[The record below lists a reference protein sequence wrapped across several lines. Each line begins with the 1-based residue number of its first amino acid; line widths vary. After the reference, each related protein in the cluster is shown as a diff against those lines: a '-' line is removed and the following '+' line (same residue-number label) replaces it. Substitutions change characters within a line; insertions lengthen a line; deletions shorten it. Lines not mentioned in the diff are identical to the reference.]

1 MCDHLPRQEDVCAV
15 YPLTACPSPPKG
27 GGRFRCVCC
36 AYPQSSERR
45 TFTQL
50 RPSPIRVI
58 SLLVFIFAL
67 LIRPV
72 SSALAQAQSKTSPP
86 GSKLPATGYQNIAN
100 QGSFVIRVQR
110 NEVLVDVRVY
120 DHKGNP
126 VTDLKQSDFKVYE
139 DGTLQKINSF
149 NLEDVQQLVQ
159 ASEENGKAPVINLS
173 SLPKATPQSTLKRL
187 VQNHRLIVLYFD
199 LSSLQIDDLIR
210 SLKAAQKFVQKQLM
224 PADLVAIVTYSSDL
238 RVIQDFTNDRN
249 VLAKALKSIEIGPS
263 STLASNGSEGAA
275 GGSDSFGSTIV
286 TQDTGGAFT
295 PDETEFNIFNTDE
308 KLAALESLA
317 DLLRVVPGRKSVIQF
332 SSGITQTGVD
342 NEAQLQET
350 IDAANMADVSFYP
363 MDSRGLVA
371 MPPGGD
377 ASSASPSGTGIYS
390 AAAVSSEI
398 SALHSS
404 RDTLANIASDTGG
417 RMFADLNNFAPAFQD
432 VQKENS
438 SYYLLGYSPSDTRS
452 DGRFRHIKVVADRK
466 GIRVEARPGY
476 FAPKNF
482 RQFTR
487 EDKEEQ
493 LQQAMNSP
501 QPFLELPL
509 AVESARF
516 QQSSKLY
523 YVVVAAKIPG
533 SQVPFRAKSQAHET
547 EFDFAW
553 RATNSKGQVIAALD
567 DTLPVKLD
575 ASTYK
580 QVLQSNILYEGG
592 LLLPPGIY
600 TLKVV
605 VREDQ
610 TGKIG
615 TFAEPLVLPEPK
627 EQGLTLS
634 SVVVSNQLG
643 GTGSGTRSDQRRRGA
658 LDAAKELKIGAH
670 TVLPSVTRV
679 FRTNQDLYVYLKSY
693 GSKPSTESKVR
704 SHQRPTGPVP
714 PSFAIVFFRN
724 GAQVSEAGPYPGK
737 MAKAGSQNAVYFTRV
752 PLEKFPP
759 GHYLM
764 QVNVLDP
771 ALDQVA
777 FARLPI
783 AIMPA
788 TASRTAPPSRK
799 GG

>member
-1 MCDHLPRQEDVCAV
+1 MNDH
-15 YPLTACPSPPKG
+15 S
-27 GGRFRCVCC
+27 
-36 AYPQSSERR
+36 
-45 TFTQL
+45 
-50 RPSPIRVI
+50 RPGQRLLVTHHS
-58 SLLVFIFAL
+58 SLLTCLSLAAFIL
-67 LIRPV
+67 LLVVHPLRLV
-72 SSALAQAQSKTSPP
+72 LAQAQSTSAQRSSSSTP
-86 GSKLPATGYQNIAN
+86 TGYQNIATGN
-100 QGSFVIRVQR
+100 FVIQVQR

-126 VTDLKQSDFKVYE
+126 VTNLTQDDFKVYE

-149 NLEDVQQLVQ
+149 NLENVQQLVQ
-159 ASEENGKAPVINLS
+159 ASEENGKVQVVNLA
-173 SLPKATPQSTLKRL
+173 SLPKTTPQSTLKRL
-187 VQNHRLIVLYFD
+187 VQNHRLIVLFFD

-210 SLKAAQKFVQKQLM
+210 SIKAAGSFIRQQVT
-224 PADLVAIVTYSSDL
+224 PADLVAVVTYSSDL
-238 RVIQDFTNDRN
+238 RIIQDFTNDRDA
-249 VLAKALKSIEIGPS
+249 LSKAIKSLEIGPS
-263 STLASNGSEGAA
+263 STLASNGTEGEA
-275 GGSDSFGSTIV
+275 GGSDSFGNTIV
-286 TQDTGGAFT
+286 TQNTGDAFT

-317 DLLRVVPGRKSVIQF
+317 NLLRVVPGRKSVIQF

-377 ASSASPSGTGIYS
+377 ASSASPSGTGIYT

-398 SALHSS
+398 SSLHNS
-404 RDTLANIASDTGG
+404 RDTLSNIARDTGG
-417 RMFADLNNFAPAFQD
+417 RMFADLNDFAPAFQR
-432 VQKENS
+432 VQEENT
-438 SYYLLGYSPSDTRS
+438 SYYLLGYSPSETRS
-452 DGRFRHIKVVADRK
+452 DGRFRRLKVVVDRK
-466 GIRVEARPGY
+466 GVRIEARPGY

-509 AVESARF
+509 AIESAHFR
-516 QQSSKLY
+516 QSSKLY

-533 SQVPFRAKSQAHET
+533 SEVPFRAKSATHET
-547 EFDFAW
+547 GFDFAW
-553 RATNSKGQVIAALD
+553 RATNAKGQVVAALD
-567 DTLPVKLD
+567 DTLPVKLN
-575 ASTYK
+575 ASTYQ

-592 LLLPPGIY
+592 LLLPPGNY

-605 VREDQ
+605 VREDR

-627 EQGLTLS
+627 AQGLTLS
-634 SVVVSNQLG
+634 SVVVSNQLE
-643 GTGSGTRSDQRRRGA
+643 GSGALERSDRMRPGA
-658 LDAAKELKIGAH
+658 VDAAKELKIGPR
-670 TVLPSVTRV
+670 TLLPSVTRV

-693 GSKPSTESKVR
+693 AGKPANAATGG
-704 SHQRPTGPVP
+704 HHRPTSATP
-714 PSFAIVFFRN
+714 PSFALVFFRN
-724 GAQVSEAGPYPGK
+724 GVEFSEAGPYPGK
-737 MAKAGSQNAVYFTRV
+737 PAKGGSAGTAYFTQV
-752 PLEKFPP
+752 PLQKFPP
-759 GHYLM
+759 GHYTL

-771 ALDQVA
+771 AADQVA
-777 FARLPI
+777 FSRLPI
-783 AIMPA
+783 AVMPA
-788 TASRTAPPSRK
+788 PTRRPVSHQ

>member
-1 MCDHLPRQEDVCAV
+1 MEMPLHHATCKSLPHRVPLRVLAFKPGLAKAV
-15 YPLTACPSPPKG
+15 TLAGFLFCVLIQSP
-27 GGRFRCVCC
+27 
-36 AYPQSSERR
+36 
-45 TFTQL
+45 
-50 RPSPIRVI
+50 RP
-58 SLLVFIFAL
+58 
-67 LIRPV
+67 
-72 SSALAQAQSKTSPP
+72 ALAQAQSKAAQP
-86 GSKLPATGYQNIAN
+86 GAKLPSTGYQNIAT
-100 QGSFVIRVQR
+100 QGNFVIQVQR

-126 VTDLKQSDFKVYE
+126 VTDLNESDFKVYE
-139 DGTLQKINSF
+139 DGTVQKINAF

-159 ASEENGKAPVINLS
+159 ESEQNGKAPVINLS
-173 SLPKATPQSTLKRL
+173 SLPKTTPQSTLKHL
-187 VQNHRLIVLYFD
+187 VQNHRLIVLFFD
-199 LSSLQIDDLIR
+199 LSSLQIDDLVR
-210 SLKAAQKFVQKQLM
+210 SLKAAQNFIQKQVT
-224 PADLVAIVTYSSDL
+224 PADLVAVVIYSSDL
-238 RVIQDFTNDRN
+238 RVIQDFTNDRG
-249 VLAKALKSIEIGPS
+249 VLTKALKSIEIGPS

-275 GGSDSFGSTIV
+275 GGSDSFGNTIV
-286 TQDTGGAFT
+286 TQNTGDAFT

-377 ASSASPSGTGIYS
+377 ASSASPSGTGIYT

-432 VQKENS
+432 VQRENS

-452 DGRFRHIKVVADRK
+452 DGRFRHIKVVVDRK
-466 GIRVEARPGY
+466 GVRVEARPGY

-487 EDKEEQ
+487 EDKEDQ

-509 AVESARF
+509 AVDSAHF
-516 QQSSKLY
+516 QQSNKLY

-533 SQVPFRAKSQAHET
+533 SEVPFRSKSQAHET

-553 RATNSKGQVIAALD
+553 RATNSKGQVVAALD
-567 DTLPVKLD
+567 DTLPVKLN
-575 ASTYK
+575 ASTYQ
-580 QVLQSNILYEGG
+580 QVLKSNILYEGG
-592 LLLPPGIY
+592 LLLPAGIY

-615 TFAEPLVLPEPK
+615 TFAEPLILPEPK
-627 EQGLTLS
+627 QQRLTLS
-634 SVVVSNQLG
+634 SVVVSNQLQG
-643 GTGSGTRSDQRRRGA
+643 ANAPAGSNQTRQGA
-658 LDAAKELKIGAH
+658 LSATKELKVGSR

-679 FRTNQDLYVYLKSY
+679 FRTNQELYVYLKSY
-693 GSKPSTESKVR
+693 GSKTPTESKAR
-704 SHQRPTGPVP
+704 SRPGAAATVA
-714 PSFAIVFFRN
+714 PSFALVFFRN

-737 MAKAGSQNAVYFTRV
+737 LGKAGSQNAVYFTRV

-771 ALDQVA
+771 AANEAA

-788 TASRTAPPSRK
+788 PISRTSPPLRK
-799 GG
+799 GA

>member
-1 MCDHLPRQEDVCAV
+1 VQILNRVSF
-15 YPLTACPSPPKG
+15 TPSPRAPLPQRG
-27 GGRFRCVCC
+27 EGRKLFSSSTLFSETGDRKARTQV
-36 AYPQSSERR
+36 QSS
-45 TFTQL
+45 
-50 RPSPIRVI
+50 PSWAI
-58 SLLVFIFAL
+58 SLLVLAL
-67 LIRPV
+67 ALMIGLLSPT
-72 SSALAQAQSKTSPP
+72 LAQAPSNST
-86 GSKLPATGYQNIAN
+86 KLPQTGYQNV
-100 QGSFVIRVQR
+100 QGNFVIQVQR

-126 VTDLKQSDFKVYE
+126 VTNLKQNDFKIYE
-139 DGTLQKINSF
+139 DGTLQQINSF
-149 NLEDVQQLVQ
+149 NVENVQQLVQ
-159 ASEENGKAPVINLS
+159 ASEINGKAPVINLA
-173 SLPKATPQSTLKRL
+173 SLPKSTPVSTLKRL
-187 VQNHRLIVLYFD
+187 VQNHRLIVIFFD
-199 LSSLQIDDLIR
+199 LSSLQIDDLVR
-210 SLKAAQKFVQKQLM
+210 SLKQAQNFVQEQVT

-238 RVIQDFTNDRN
+238 RIVQDFTNDKTALN
-249 VLAKALKSIEIGPS
+249 KAIKGIEIGPS
-263 STLASNGSEGAA
+263 STLASSGSVGAA
-275 GGSDSFGSTIV
+275 GGTDSFGNTVV
-286 TQDTGGAFT
+286 TQNTGDAFT

-342 NEAQLQET
+342 NEAQLKQT

-363 MDSRGLVA
+363 IDSRGLVA

-377 ASSASPSGTGIYS
+377 ASSASPSGVGIYT
-390 AAAVSSEI
+390 AQAVSSEI
-398 SALHSS
+398 SSLHNS
-404 RDTLANIASDTGG
+404 RDTLSNIATDTGG
-417 RMFADLNNFAPAFQD
+417 RMFVDLNNFAPAFQE

-438 SYYLLGYSPSDTRS
+438 SYYLLGYTPSDTRS
-452 DGRFRHIKVVADRK
+452 DGRFRRIKVTVDQH
-466 GIRVEARPGY
+466 GLRVESRPGY

-487 EDKEEQ
+487 EDKEDQ

-509 AVESARF
+509 AIESAQF

-533 SQVPFRAKSQAHET
+533 SEIPFRAKSTTHRT

-553 RATNSKGQVIAALD
+553 RATNAKGQVVAALD
-567 DTLPVKLD
+567 DTLPVRLT
-575 ASTYK
+575 ASTYE
-580 QVLQSNILYEGG
+580 QVLNSNILYEGG
-592 LLLPPGIY
+592 LVLPPGKY

-605 VREDQ
+605 AREDQ
-610 TGKIG
+610 SGKIG
-615 TFAEPLVLPEPK
+615 TFAEPLILPEPE

-634 SVVVSNQLG
+634 SVIVSNQLG
-643 GTGSGTRSDQRRRGA
+643 DTGALSTSGPRRQDG
-658 LDAAKELKIGAH
+658 LDAAKELKIGSR

-693 GSKPSTESKVR
+693 GSKAAGQSNKSGLNRQR
-704 SHQRPTGPVP
+704 SARPVT
-714 PSFAIVFFRN
+714 PSFALVFFRR
-724 GAQVSEAGPYPGK
+724 GVEISEAGPYPARV
-737 MAKAGSQNAVYFTRV
+737 AKSGSQNAVYFARL

-759 GHYLM
+759 GLYQL

-771 ALDQVA
+771 AADEAA
-777 FARLPI
+777 FSRIPI

-788 TASRTAPPSRK
+788 PAGRTTSPSTPRQ